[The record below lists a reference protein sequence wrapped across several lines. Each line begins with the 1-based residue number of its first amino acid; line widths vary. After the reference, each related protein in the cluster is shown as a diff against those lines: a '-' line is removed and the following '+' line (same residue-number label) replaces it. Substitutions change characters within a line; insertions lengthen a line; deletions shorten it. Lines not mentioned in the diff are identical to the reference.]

1 GEKKSNQLKDV
12 TNIYNKGHMKQQ
24 QHEQFDCSNNYK
36 SIIRQRSQQNFYN
49 RNAHDSSLSAY
60 SSINTINRIYP
71 HEINVNN
78 INRENVSASKILLQP
93 NKQKVAKFYC
103 DIEAALAGE
112 ISDVE
117 DDEGQLITRG
127 TPGTRTNKL
136 KNDDNIK
143 LPTNSSF
150 LAEETISSINEQL
163 TKSNQLEAR
172 IVRYPNGR
180 PLAINIIHK
189 VYVVELEGAY
199 AWVRLCDGNRPPC
212 FDASHVTL
220 KAMKALDWDELLPGT
235 PCVVLARFNPL
246 DIVND
251 GIARELTQFESY
263 ARAVIEECHQMTKT
277 VTVRLVDFGF
287 RLTQLCAEAIKPL
300 TIAFDGPPLALRL
313 KIDSLSKQQKESLCR
328 YVVLGVR
335 LTISRDKQKFLC
347 WSKTWKAIDIKVQNW
362 NQRESDCSSSIIS
375 SEMHNSNNQHYASS
389 SSGLVK
395 RAFVSSWLNKKHKKA
410 GGPGIE
416 AALREIGQRHS
427 G

>member
-1 GEKKSNQLKDV
+1 MESDEIITPTVKYKGISVKQIAVSDNIITQGEKKSNQLKDV

-24 QHEQFDCSNNYK
+24 QHEQFDCNNNYK

-49 RNAHDSSLSAY
+49 RTAHDSSLSAY

-71 HEINVNN
+71 
-78 INRENVSASKILLQP
+78 AT
-93 NKQKVAKFYC
+93 
-103 DIEAALAGE
+103 ALAGE

-127 TPGTRTNKL
+127 TPGTTTNKL
-136 KNDDNIK
+136 KDDDNIK

-199 AWVRLCDGNRPPC
+199 AWVRLYNGNRPPC

-287 RLTQLCAEAIKPL
+287 RLTQLSAEAIKPL